1 MAPARR
7 TAAQRDDRRRPP
19 ADLNPQR
26 PSPRL
31 SPSLLRA
38 KCRRPCP
45 DLDSKSAID
54 LTFDAVAFK
63 KTKHVL
69 RDAHFLRD
77 VVARLLFAPKHV
89 ASADMLA
96 DCLTKPLPRPL
107 FVRIRTL
114 LHLVEAQIVT
124 RASRRG

>member
-1 MAPARR
+1 MCAREGMFH
-7 TAAQRDDRRRPP
+7 RDVLT
-19 ADLNPQR
+19 DLGALPYG
-26 PSPRL
+26 PTTL
-31 SPSLLRA
+31 Y
-38 KCRRPCP
+38 
-45 DLDSKSAID
+45 LDSKSAID